1 MEFIMALYRKNL
13 TSILLVSLL
22 TLSACNMPSSDTT
35 KLTSTLTAA
44 SEVPPI
50 NSKANG
56 VADVHIDVKNY
67 KLSWT
72 IKYSDLSG
80 IVTGAHFHGP
90 AKAGV
95 NADVVVPINGDLSSP
110 IKGEATLTPEQ
121 TAELLEGKWYVN
133 LHTATHPD
141 GEIRGQ
147 VVTKP

>member
-1 MEFIMALYRKNL
+1 MAFYHRNL

-22 TLSACNMPSSDTT
+22 ALSACDMPSTDTT
-35 KLTSTLTAA
+35 KLTATLSAA

-50 NSKANG
+50 NSKASGEADIHIG
-56 VADVHIDVKNY
+56 VKDY

-80 IVTGAHFHGP
+80 VVTGAHFHGP
-90 AKAGV
+90 AMAGV
-95 NADVVVPINGDLSSP
+95 NADVIVPINGDLSSP
-110 IKGEATLTPEQ
+110 IKGEAIL
-121 TAELLEGKWYVN
+121 TAEQSAQLLEGKWYVN

-147 VVTKP
+147 VVAKQ

>member
-1 MEFIMALYRKNL
+1 MAFYHRNL

-22 TLSACNMPSSDTT
+22 ALSACDMPSTDTT
-35 KLTSTLTAA
+35 KLTATLSAA

-50 NSKANG
+50 NSKASG
-56 VADVHIDVKNY
+56 EADIHIDVKDY

-80 IVTGAHFHGP
+80 VVTGAHFHGP
-90 AKAGV
+90 AMAGV

-110 IKGEATLTPEQ
+110 IKGEAIL
-121 TAELLEGKWYVN
+121 TAEQSAQLLEGKWYVN

-147 VVTKP
+147 VVAKQ

>member
-1 MEFIMALYRKNL
+1 MAFYHRNL

-22 TLSACNMPSSDTT
+22 ALSGCDMPSTDTT
-35 KLTSTLTAA
+35 KLTSTLSAA

-50 NSKANG
+50 NSKASG
-56 VADVHIDVKNY
+56 EADVRIDVKDY

-90 AKAGV
+90 AIAGV
-95 NADVVVPINGDLSSP
+95 NADVVVPISGDLSSP
-110 IKGEATLTPEQ
+110 IKGEATLTAEQ
-121 TAELLEGKWYVN
+121 TAELLEGKWYLN

>member
-1 MEFIMALYRKNL
+1 MTFYHRNL

-22 TLSACNMPSSDTT
+22 ALSACDMPSTDTT
-35 KLTSTLTAA
+35 KLTSTLSAA

-50 NSKANG
+50 NSKASG
-56 VADVHIDVKNY
+56 EADVRIDVKDY

-90 AKAGV
+90 AIAGV
-95 NADVVVPINGDLSSP
+95 NADVVVPISGDLSSP
-110 IKGEATLTPEQ
+110 IKGEATLTAEQ
-121 TAELLEGKWYVN
+121 TAELLEGKWYLN

-147 VVTKP
+147 IVTKPY

>member
-1 MEFIMALYRKNL
+1 MAFYHRNL

-22 TLSACNMPSSDTT
+22 ALSACDMPSTDTT
-35 KLTSTLTAA
+35 KLTATLSAA

-50 NSKANG
+50 NSKASG
-56 VADVHIDVKNY
+56 EADIHIDVKDY

-80 IVTGAHFHGP
+80 VVTGAHFHGP
-90 AKAGV
+90 AMAGV

-110 IKGEATLTPEQ
+110 IKGEAIL
-121 TAELLEGKWYVN
+121 TAEQSAQLLEGKWYIN

-147 VVTKP
+147 VVAKQ

>member
-1 MEFIMALYRKNL
+1 MAFYHRNL

-22 TLSACNMPSSDTT
+22 ALSGCDMPSTDTT
-35 KLTSTLTAA
+35 KLTSTLSAA

-50 NSKANG
+50 NSKASG
-56 VADVHIDVKNY
+56 EADVRINVKDY

-90 AKAGV
+90 AMAGV
-95 NADVVVPINGDLSSP
+95 NADVVVPINGDLSNP
-110 IKGEATLTPEQ
+110 IKGEATLTAEQ
-121 TAELLEGKWYVN
+121 TAELLEGKWYIN

-147 VVTKP
+147 VVTKQ

>member
-1 MEFIMALYRKNL
+1 MAFYHRNL

-22 TLSACNMPSSDTT
+22 ALSACDMPSTDTT
-35 KLTSTLTAA
+35 KLTATLSAA

-50 NSKANG
+50 NSKASG
-56 VADVHIDVKNY
+56 EADIHIDVKDY

-80 IVTGAHFHGP
+80 VVTGAHFHGP
-90 AKAGV
+90 AMAGV
-95 NADVVVPINGDLSSP
+95 NADVIVPINGDLSSP
-110 IKGEATLTPEQ
+110 IKGEAIL
-121 TAELLEGKWYVN
+121 TAEQSAQLLEGKWYVN

-147 VVTKP
+147 VVAKQ

>member
-1 MEFIMALYRKNL
+1 MTFYHRNL

-22 TLSACNMPSSDTT
+22 ALSACDMPSTDTT
-35 KLTSTLTAA
+35 KLTATLSAA

-50 NSKANG
+50 NSKASG
-56 VADVHIDVKNY
+56 EADVRIDVKDY

-72 IKYSDLSG
+72 VKYSDLSG

-90 AKAGV
+90 ALAGA

-110 IKGEATLTPEQ
+110 IKGEATLTAEQ
-121 TAELLEGKWYVN
+121 SAQLLEGKWYLN

-147 VVTKP
+147 VVAKQ

>member
-1 MEFIMALYRKNL
+1 MAFYHRNL

-22 TLSACNMPSSDTT
+22 ALSACDMPSTDTT
-35 KLTSTLTAA
+35 KLTATLSSA

-50 NSKANG
+50 NSKASG
-56 VADVHIDVKNY
+56 EADVRIDVKDY

-80 IVTGAHFHGP
+80 VVTGAHFHGP
-90 AKAGV
+90 ALAGA

-110 IKGEATLTPEQ
+110 IKGEATLSAEQ
-121 TAELLEGKWYVN
+121 TAELLEGKWYLN
-133 LHTATHPD
+133 LHTATHPN

-147 VVTKP
+147 VMAKQ

>member
-1 MEFIMALYRKNL
+1 MAFYHRNL

-22 TLSACNMPSSDTT
+22 ALSACDMPSTDTT
-35 KLTSTLTAA
+35 KLTATLSAA

-50 NSKANG
+50 NSKASG
-56 VADVHIDVKNY
+56 EADVHIDVKDY

-72 IKYSDLSG
+72 VKYSDLSG

-90 AKAGV
+90 ALEGA

-110 IKGEATLTPEQ
+110 IKGEATLTAEQ
-121 TAELLEGKWYVN
+121 TAELLEGKWYLN
-133 LHTATHPD
+133 LHTATHPN

-147 VVTKP
+147 VVNKK

>member
-1 MEFIMALYRKNL
+1 MAFYHRNL

-22 TLSACNMPSSDTT
+22 ALSACDMPSTDTT
-35 KLTSTLTAA
+35 KLTAALSAA

-50 NSKANG
+50 NSKASG
-56 VADVHIDVKNY
+56 EADIHIDVKDY

-80 IVTGAHFHGP
+80 VVTGAHFHGP
-90 AKAGV
+90 AMAGV

-110 IKGEATLTPEQ
+110 IKGEAIL
-121 TAELLEGKWYVN
+121 TAEQSAQLLEGKWYIN

-147 VVTKP
+147 VVAKQ

>member
-1 MEFIMALYRKNL
+1 MAFYHRNL

-22 TLSACNMPSSDTT
+22 ALSGCDMPSTDTT
-35 KLTSTLTAA
+35 KLTSTLSAA

-50 NSKANG
+50 NSKASG
-56 VADVHIDVKNY
+56 EADVRVNVKDY

-90 AKAGV
+90 AIAGV
-95 NADVVVPINGDLSSP
+95 NADVVVPISGDLSSP
-110 IKGEATLTPEQ
+110 IKGEATLTAEQ
-121 TAELLEGKWYVN
+121 TAELLEGKWYLN

-147 VVTKP
+147 VMAKQ

>member
-1 MEFIMALYRKNL
+1 MAFYHRNL

-22 TLSACNMPSSDTT
+22 ALSGCDMPSTDTT
-35 KLTSTLTAA
+35 KLTSTLSAA

-50 NSKANG
+50 NSKASG
-56 VADVHIDVKNY
+56 EADVRVNVKDY

-90 AKAGV
+90 AIAGV
-95 NADVVVPINGDLSSP
+95 NADVVVPISGDLSSP
-110 IKGEATLTPEQ
+110 IKGEATLTAEQ
-121 TAELLEGKWYVN
+121 TAELLEGKWYLN

-147 VVTKP
+147 VVTKQ

>member
-1 MEFIMALYRKNL
+1 MAFYHRNL

-22 TLSACNMPSSDTT
+22 ALSGCDMPSTDTT
-35 KLTSTLTAA
+35 KLTSTLSAA

-50 NSKANG
+50 NSKASG
-56 VADVHIDVKNY
+56 EADVRIDVKDY

-80 IVTGAHFHGP
+80 VVTGAHFHGP
-90 AKAGV
+90 ALAGA

-110 IKGEATLTPEQ
+110 IKGEATLTAEQ
-121 TAELLEGKWYVN
+121 TAELLEGKWYLN

-147 VVTKP
+147 IVTKPY

>member
-1 MEFIMALYRKNL
+1 MAFYHRNL

-22 TLSACNMPSSDTT
+22 ALSGCDMPSTDTT
-35 KLTSTLTAA
+35 KLTSTLSAA

-50 NSKANG
+50 NSKASG
-56 VADVHIDVKNY
+56 EADVRINVKDY

-90 AKAGV
+90 AIAGV
-95 NADVVVPINGDLSSP
+95 NADVVVHINGDLSSP
-110 IKGEATLTPEQ
+110 IKGEAILTAEQ
-121 TAELLEGKWYVN
+121 TAELLEGKWYLN

-147 VVTKP
+147 VMAKQ

>member
-1 MEFIMALYRKNL
+1 MAFYHRNL

-22 TLSACNMPSSDTT
+22 ALSACDMPSTDTT
-35 KLTSTLTAA
+35 KLTATLSAA

-50 NSKANG
+50 NSKASG
-56 VADVHIDVKNY
+56 EADIHIDVKDY
-67 KLSWT
+67 QLSWT

-80 IVTGAHFHGP
+80 VVTGAHFHGP
-90 AKAGV
+90 AMAGV

-110 IKGEATLTPEQ
+110 IKGEAIL
-121 TAELLEGKWYVN
+121 TAEQSAQLLEGKWYIN

-147 VVTKP
+147 VVAKQ